1 MSSIVYLIPTV
12 LYEGET
18 ETLPA
23 YLLDAIKQ
31 CSIFFVENE
40 RTARRNLK
48 LSWKEMIIDQY
59 NWVNIKEITPAVI
72 SAFRSSIKDNKQ
84 IGILSEAG
92 CPGIA
97 DPGQQLVEIAHEMN
111 AQVKPL
117 VGPNS
122 ILLALMGS
130 GMNGQQFSF
139 LGYLPIEQSERMKK
153 IKAIEAESKQKQ
165 STQIFIETPYRNNQM
180 LEALLQ
186 TCHPQ
191 TRICIA
197 ADLTSPSEF
206 IQTKTVEQWKKKKPE
221 LHKRP
226 AIFLIQA

>member
-12 LYEGET
+12 LYEGEKD
-18 ETLPA
+18 TLPA
-23 YLLDAIKQ
+23 YLIDVVKQ

-48 LSWKEMIIDQY
+48 LSWKEMVIDDY
-59 NWVNIKEITPAVI
+59 IWVNIKEITPEVI
-72 SAFRSSIKDNKQ
+72 TTFKSSIKENKH

-111 AQVKPL
+111 VLVKPL

-122 ILLALMGS
+122 ILLALMAS
-130 GMNGQQFSF
+130 GMNGQQFNF
-139 LGYLPIEQSERMKK
+139 LGYLPIEQSERLKK
-153 IKAIEAESKQKQ
+153 IKAIEAESRLRQ

-180 LEALLQ
+180 LETLLQ
-186 TCHPQ
+186 ACQPKTKL
-191 TRICIA
+191 CIA
-197 ADLTSPSEF
+197 ADLTSKTEF
-206 IQTKTVEQWKKKKPE
+206 ISTKTIEQWKQKKPE

-226 AIFLIQA
+226 AIFLLLA